1 MTYKAIAMKKMS
13 LAFTLLVACSLQA
26 QQMAPV
32 TAPTVQTASGMVQG
46 VTEGKVTSFQGIPY
60 AADNSKKNR
69 K

>member
-1 MTYKAIAMKKMS
+1 LTYKAIAMKKMS

-46 VTEGKVTSFQGIPY
+46 VTEGKVTSFRGIPY
-60 AADNSKKNR
+60 AADNQ
-69 K
+69 